1 MGEGGLGAGAG
12 RESIQGAVM
21 PEAACPTR
29 LGTPE
34 TSHLPRRTLESTPLY
49 LSRCC
54 ENRHLCVCIFKSR
67 LKILSASLLM
77 LPALAPFILPE
88 TEGET

>member
-12 RESIQGAVM
+12 RESIPGAVM

-34 TSHLPRRTLESTPLY
+34 TSHLPRRTLESTLLY

-77 LPALAPFILPE
+77 LPALAPFILPD
-88 TEGET
+88 GR

>member
-1 MGEGGLGAGAG
+1 MGAGAG
-12 RESIQGAVM
+12 RVSIPGAVM
-21 PEAACPTR
+21 PEAACPAR
-29 LGTPE
+29 MGTPE

-67 LKILSASLLM
+67 LKILSSSLLT
-77 LPALAPFILPE
+77 LRAFAPFILPE